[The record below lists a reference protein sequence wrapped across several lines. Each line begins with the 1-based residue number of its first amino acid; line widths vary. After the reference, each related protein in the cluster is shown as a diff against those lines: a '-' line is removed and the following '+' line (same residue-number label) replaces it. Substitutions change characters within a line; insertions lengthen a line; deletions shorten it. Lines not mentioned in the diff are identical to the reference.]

1 MDSGNRRAIYAALSA
16 NMGIAILKFIG
27 FFVTGAS
34 SMLAESVH
42 SMADTGNQALL
53 LWGGAAAARAPSSS
67 HPFGYGRE
75 RYFWSFVVAL
85 ILFSLGSLFAIYEG
99 IHKLQH
105 PEPLNQLGVA
115 IAILIAGLVLE
126 GFSFRMAVRE
136 GARIKGNAGWWSF
149 IRKTKNPELPVVILE
164 DFGALLGLLIALGG
178 LMLAASTGD
187 ARFDAAGTITIGLL
201 LGGIAVVL
209 AIEMKSLLIGEGA
222 SDADREHFVRAIEA
236 GDDVHRVINMKTQHI
251 GPEQV
256 LLAAKVEFVS
266 SLSFAELTESIDA
279 AEARVREG
287 SSLAE
292 IWIYLEPDIYDPE
305 HPGASQAPPDPPPH

>member
-1 MDSGNRRAIYAALSA
+1 
-16 NMGIAILKFIG
+16 
-27 FFVTGAS
+27 VTGAS

-42 SMADTGNQALL
+42 SLADTGNQALL
-53 LWGGAAAARAPSSS
+53 LWGGAAAARAPDSS

-85 ILFSLGSLFAIYEG
+85 ILFSLGSLFAIYQG

-105 PEPLNQLGVA
+105 PEPLDSLGLA
-115 IAILIAGLVLE
+115 IGILVAGLILE

-136 GARIKGNAGWWSF
+136 GARIKGNAGWWTF

-164 DFGALLGLLIALGG
+164 DAGALLGLLIALGS
-178 LMLAASTGD
+178 LTLASHTGD

-209 AIEMKSLLIGEGA
+209 AIEMKSLLIGEAAGEA
-222 SDADREHFVRAIEA
+222 EREHFVRAIEA
-236 GDDVHRVINMKTQHI
+236 GDDVHRVIDMKTLHI

-266 SLSFAELTESIDA
+266 NLSFAELTESIDA
-279 AEARVREG
+279 AEARVRGG

-292 IWIYLEPDIYDPE
+292 IWIYLEPDIYDPRYSR
-305 HPGASQAPPDPPPH
+305 ASQPPPDPPPH